1 LNVGSSEKYDRL
13 CKSNFGENTF
23 DKVMD
28 FVKECKMHHLKT
40 IITVLDM
47 PEVDLKRCEKIAG
60 EMGVELR
67 VRHYNVVG

>member
-1 LNVGSSEKYDRL
+1 
-13 CKSNFGENTF
+13 
-23 DKVMD
+23 M
-28 FVKECKMHHLKT
+28 KECRKRQLKT

-60 EMGVELR
+60 ELGVELR